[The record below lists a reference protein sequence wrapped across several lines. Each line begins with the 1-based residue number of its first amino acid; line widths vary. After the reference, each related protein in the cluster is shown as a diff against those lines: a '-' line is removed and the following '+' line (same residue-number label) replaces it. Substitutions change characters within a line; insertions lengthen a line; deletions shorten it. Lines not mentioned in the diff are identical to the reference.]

1 MLKSNNEILKRFDIL
16 DGFRGIL
23 AITVVFQH
31 TDQHFQFGGE
41 YKLIKYL
48 GYSFAV
54 PSFFALSSF
63 LLTYKL
69 YSQLILSN
77 GSFNSVKE
85 IILKYLIRRF
95 FRIYIPYFIY
105 CSFIKAGF
113 SKVETYPGY
122 EFSTWYNLVTLK
134 NTGKNHLWTVP
145 PEAKFYLFIPIFS
158 FVSYKLKRYF
168 IIWVSSIILLMY
180 LIEVYNVYD
189 LKCIQIRH
197 PQGENLQLVF
207 QIFLTG
213 SLVGVI
219 YYEIQNFSFEFKILK
234 KLRFLLAYIS
244 PIIFI
249 FGLRSGSLFYSK
261 KEYYCYITYGIY
273 WAIYILVLLLD
284 VRSCFNDI
292 INLSIFKKFGKYSFG
307 IYLLHH
313 EGFWIINYL
322 IRQKL
327 IRRVDLVILFDEFFI
342 SFILG
347 IVFYFCI
354 ENPLMKCA
362 NLLIKN
368 IFHSNYVKIITQ
380 FILTTY
386 IILIFFFMFRIYLN
400 ELYFTK

>member
-145 PEAKFYLFIPIFS
+145 PEAKLCLFIPLFS
-158 FVSYKLKRYF
+158 LFSYKLKIYF
-168 IIWVSSIILLMY
+168 IIWASCIIIFLY
-180 LIEVYNVYD
+180 LSEVYNING
-189 LKCIQIRH
+189 LKCTKITHQE
-197 PQGENLQLVF
+197 GENLQRVF

-219 YYEIQNFSFEFKILK
+219 YYEIQNCSLEFKIFNKLK
-234 KLRFLLAYIS
+234 FLLAYIN
-244 PIIFI
+244 PIMFI
-249 FGLRSGSLFYSK
+249 LELRSGIKSYNPDDN
-261 KEYYCYITYGIY
+261 CYIMFGIY
-273 WAIYILVLLLD
+273 WAFYILFLLLGD
-284 VRSCFNDI
+284 
-292 INLSIFKKFGKYSFG
+292 
-307 IYLLHH
+307 
-313 EGFWIINYL
+313 
-322 IRQKL
+322 
-327 IRRVDLVILFDEFFI
+327 
-342 SFILG
+342 
-347 IVFYFCI
+347 
-354 ENPLMKCA
+354 
-362 NLLIKN
+362 
-368 IFHSNYVKIITQ
+368 
-380 FILTTY
+380 
-386 IILIFFFMFRIYLN
+386 
-400 ELYFTK
+400 